1 MSSPKRR
8 PSLLVVV
15 AIALAASLVGGGV
28 ATASHQF
35 SDVSNGHPFHA
46 DISAIRTAGITAG
59 FDNGTYQP
67 GTAVSRGAMAAF
79 MRRGFGRVASTTD
92 TDSNPGDSTNTNGA
106 TVNVRAGAAVGGTS
120 GFVTVTGTA
129 NMATPV
135 ADCQCILTAEIRN
148 NSTGATGSSRTA
160 MGDDENF
167 FFVHLQSIAVQAT
180 FPIPANT
187 THSYSVRFRVI
198 TSGVNTGITVSS
210 DIQATYVPFNGL
222 GNA

>member
-1 MSSPKRR
+1 MSSAKRR

-15 AIALAASLVGGGV
+15 AIALVASLVGGGV

-79 MRRGFGRVASTTD
+79 MRRGFGRVASATD
-92 TDSNPGDSTNTNGA
+92 TDSNPADSANTNGA
-106 TVNVRAGAAVGGTS
+106 NVIVRAGAAVTGTS
-120 GFVTVTGTA
+120 GFVSVTGTV

-135 ADCQCILTAEIRN
+135 SECQCTLFAEIRN
-148 NSTGATGSSRTA
+148 NTTGATGQTRSV
-160 MGDDENF
+160 MGDDQSF
-167 FFVHLQSIAVQAT
+167 FLVHLQSIAVQAT

-187 THSYSVRFRVI
+187 THSYSVRFRVL
-198 TSGVNTGITVSS
+198 TAGLNTGITLLS